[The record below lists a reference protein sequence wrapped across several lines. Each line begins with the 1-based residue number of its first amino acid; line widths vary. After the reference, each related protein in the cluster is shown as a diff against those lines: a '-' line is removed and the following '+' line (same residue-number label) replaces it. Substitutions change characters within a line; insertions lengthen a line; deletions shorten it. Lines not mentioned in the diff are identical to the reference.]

1 MTRAKQMS
9 SLAIA
14 LATALVLG
22 VVVFTPAF
30 AGSVELPH
38 SHAVTLARPP
48 QQDPTPT
55 PPPPPDTIIQN
66 IFNTIQFPFG
76 SLVEALQNA
85 IQALLRSALEPI
97 QTMFEQVLSLWLQ
110 NPGILSNGNAA
121 LPGWDLIRD
130 AWQFMYSIGVAFWP
144 LTLAIIAAIAA
155 KDAVAASTWGLGD
168 LKQALGTWLV
178 AVIFSATSLWWMD
191 LANQLANAITS
202 YILHNFAGPQ
212 FYPGSFMVFFSAVLP
227 GLFLAF
233 PLAGII
239 IIMFLLLLAITIF
252 IGLTFAIIARLVLM
266 YLLVALGPI
275 AIILGVLPPLR
286 FVTQMWTRGF
296 MLVLALGPV
305 NALLLKMAFNVAQY
319 ASSAPVVQGAAAF
332 VGVFG
337 LLSILITINFAV
349 VKGVFGAVIAVA
361 QQTMAA
367 VKTVG
372 QMVVAGA
379 LLMSGAGTGAAIGGA
394 AGGTSAG
401 GAAGGAGG
409 GGGSGGLG
417 GAALGGVGTEG
428 QGVAG
433 ANGGGIPITPPKAAA
448 TNGTGR
454 ALWRPSGRSMAAA
467 GSYLQ
472 TTRGPLAGF
481 GSLLRTAGI
490 DQMSQERA
498 GMLGATNDAANP
510 ELALGLGTDGGELGQ
525 GEIGSA
531 QLERGRDSGERESGS
546 SAFGY
551 AGATG
556 VMSASGA
563 LGTDAAESGTGETA
577 RQIEGSDGAGA
588 RGRNAAG
595 SQSALG
601 TRDTNR
607 TVGVGST
614 RGIGTG
620 AAGGISG
627 RSIGA
632 LSAGS
637 STNPGAR
644 VVPKPVAG
652 KGQSTRRE
660 LGTGTAVGANRALG
674 QEIGAGAPPR
684 RANLDSISQ
693 SRAAMGFGEAAPRE
707 RIEGEQHGEILST
720 SALADLG
727 AQESPKQVEGG
738 SQVNDGVGI
747 GSDGNEALESGAI
760 ANVPSHRD
768 LDDSVSENRA
778 AIGFGE
784 KPAASTQLGDRAT
797 ETTPNEIRDN
807 LAFAEFAA
815 RDNEELS
822 AQEVDMGTNGSHVG
836 AGTFEPAHTESDD
849 TPYAMPLLAPEAD
862 RTLSML
868 PVESDDARF
877 HAAQLVSQYEP
888 AEQGNVAL
896 ALEHAMRAANEQH
909 GIGWPKMGEAMERGW
924 WSTHEAAN
932 NGIPLQEMARQ
943 MEPFSGTRDP
953 GDYLA
958 WQLTG
963 GSEQFHL
970 PSQQVAYL
978 PAPGPYDYQAGRY
991 IEQQTGGVVS
1001 DQEAAQM
1008 FYVIRDPAT
1017 PGGGWNKG
1025 HQFIGEVNRLSRM
1038 QNGDPLVEL
1047 DRWMQT
1053 NAPTRARMLWNI
1065 HFQVANTAS

>member
-14 LATALVLG
+14 LATALALG
-22 VVVFTPAF
+22 VLVFTPAF
-30 AGSVELPH
+30 AGSVEPPH

-191 LANQLANAITS
+191 VANQLANAITS

-379 LLMSGAGTGAAIGGA
+379 LLMSGAGAGAAAGGT

-417 GAALGGVGTEG
+417 GAALGGAGMEG
-428 QGVAG
+428 QGVARG
-433 ANGGGIPITPPKAAA
+433 NGRMPITPPNAVGA
-448 TNGTGR
+448 NGIGR
-454 ALWRPSGRSMAAA
+454 SPWRPSGRGMAAA

-481 GSLLRTAGI
+481 GALLRTAGI

-498 GMLGATNDAANP
+498 GMLDAANDVANP
-510 ELALGLGTDGGELGQ
+510 EQALGLGTDGGELGQ

-563 LGTDAAESGTGETA
+563 LGTDAAGSGIGETA

-588 RGRNAAG
+588 PGRNAAA

-601 TRDTNR
+601 ARDTNR

-614 RGIGTG
+614 GGIGAG

-627 RSIGA
+627 RRLGA
-632 LSAGS
+632 LSESS

-652 KGQSTRRE
+652 KGQTTRRE
-660 LGTGTAVGANRALG
+660 LGTGAAVGANRALG
-674 QEIGAGAPPR
+674 QEIGGGVPPR
-684 RANLDSISQ
+684 RANLDSIPQ
-693 SRAAMGFGEAAPRE
+693 SRAAMGFGEAAPKE
-707 RIEGEQHGEILST
+707 RIDDDERDGILST
-720 SALADLG
+720 SASADLG
-727 AQESPKQVEGG
+727 AQDSPKQLEGS
-738 SQVNDGVGI
+738 SQVHDGVARGI
-747 GSDGNEALESGAI
+747 GVSEALESGAI
-760 ANVPSHRD
+760 ANVPLHGD
-768 LDDSVSENRA
+768 LSDSVSQNRA
-778 AIGFGE
+778 VMGFGE
-784 KPAASTQLGDRAT
+784 ETAESSQLGDRAT
-797 ETTPNEIRDN
+797 EITPNEIGDN
-807 LAFAEFAA
+807 RAVAEFVA

-836 AGTFEPAHTESDD
+836 AGTFEPANTESDD

-868 PVESDDARF
+868 PIGSDDARF
-877 HAAQLVSQYEP
+877 QAAQLVSQYEP
-888 AEQGNVAL
+888 AEQGKVAL

-924 WSTHEAAN
+924 WSTHEASN

-1001 DQEAAQM
+1001 YQEAAQM
-1008 FYVIRDPAT
+1008 FYVIRDPST

-1025 HQFIGEVNRLSRM
+1025 HQFIGEVNRVSRM

>member
-14 LATALVLG
+14 LATALALG
-22 VVVFTPAF
+22 VLVFTPAF
-30 AGSVELPH
+30 AGSVEPPH

-233 PLAGII
+233 PLAGIM

-379 LLMSGAGTGAAIGGA
+379 LLMSGAGAGAAVVGGA

-401 GAAGGAGG
+401 GAAGGAGD

-417 GAALGGVGTEG
+417 GAALGGAGMEG

-433 ANGGGIPITPPKAAA
+433 ANGRMPITAPNAA
-448 TNGTGR
+448 GR
-454 ALWRPSGRSMAAA
+454 NRTARAPWRPSGRGMAMA
-467 GSYLQ
+467 GNYLQ
-472 TTRGPLAGF
+472 STRGPLAGF
-481 GSLLRTAGI
+481 GSLLRMAGI
-490 DQMSQERA
+490 DQMSQERS
-498 GMLGATNDAANP
+498 GMLHGANDASNP
-510 ELALGLGTDGGELGQ
+510 EQALGLGTDAGEPGQ
-525 GEIGSA
+525 GGISSE
-531 QLERGRDSGERESGS
+531 QLEHAREVGERE
-546 SAFGY
+546 
-551 AGATG
+551 TG
-556 VMSASGA
+556 SGA
-563 LGTDAAESGTGETA
+563 LGDAVARERDATASQSPLGARDKNRTVEVGGTGG
-577 RQIEGSDGAGA
+577 IGAGA
-588 RGRNAAG
+588 A
-595 SQSALG
+595 
-601 TRDTNR
+601 
-607 TVGVGST
+607 
-614 RGIGTG
+614 GTG
-620 AAGGISG
+620 IRG

-632 LSAGS
+632 
-637 STNPGAR
+637 PGAR
-644 VVPKPVAG
+644 GGRNLGARDVPKPVAG
-652 KGQSTRRE
+652 KDQTTRGV
-660 LGTGTAVGANRALG
+660 LGTSAGAGANRTLG
-674 QEIGAGAPPR
+674 QEIGRNTPPR
-684 RANLDSISQ
+684 RANLDSIPQ
-693 SRAAMGFGEAAPRE
+693 SRAAMGFDERATRGIGAGESLGRMDTGQRDGILSEGVSATWEESINPSTSTAQDNSKQ
-707 RIEGEQHGEILST
+707 IEG
-720 SALADLG
+720 LG
-727 AQESPKQVEGG
+727 QAQDVATFGIAA
-738 SQVNDGVGI
+738 ND
-747 GSDGNEALESGAI
+747 ALESGTSAI
-760 ANVPSHRD
+760 APQHEEIANA
-768 LDDSVSENRA
+768 LSENRA
-778 AIGFGE
+778 AMGFDDATAAASQLGNRVMESAPSELADERAVGEIAVREPEAMPQPSEIGFGKSGME
-784 KPAASTQLGDRAT
+784 HAA
-797 ETTPNEIRDN
+797 
-807 LAFAEFAA
+807 
-815 RDNEELS
+815 
-822 AQEVDMGTNGSHVG
+822 
-836 AGTFEPAHTESDD
+836 FEPEHTDLGY
-849 TPYAMPLLAPEAD
+849 TANAMPLLAPEAD

-868 PVESDDARF
+868 PIGSDDARYE
-877 HAAQLVSQYEP
+877 ASQLVSRYEP
-888 AEQGNVAL
+888 AEQGNVAA
-896 ALEHAMRAANEQH
+896 ALEHAMHAANEQH
-909 GIGWPKMGEAMERGW
+909 GIGWASMGETMERGL

-943 MEPFSGTRDP
+943 MEPFSGTRDA

-1001 DQEAAQM
+1001 YQDAAQM
-1008 FYVIRDPAT
+1008 FYVIRDPST

-1025 HQFIGEVNRLSRM
+1025 HQFIGEVNRVARL
-1038 QNGDPLVEL
+1038 QGGDPLVEL

-1053 NAPTRARMLWNI
+1053 NAPTHARLLWNI
-1065 HFQVANTAS
+1065 HFKVANLES